1 MTTTPVSSSPTTS
14 APAPPRVYAEPHRWA
29 LRFWARA
36 FRRFGRWLFITRHVR
51 RFCRPLSLEGLEN
64 FERLNGRSAI
74 IVANHTSHFDTAI
87 ALYVLPGRVYNR
99 TAVVAAADRFY
110 TRRLKSA
117 WYSLRYNAFPI
128 TRGGGRAALSYSEW
142 LLQNGWSLLI
152 FPEGTRSK
160 TGDLLPFHPGPA
172 ILALG
177 QRVPVVPIYMEGASN
192 ILPPKT
198 RRSRPAAVK
207 VRIGEP
213 IEFADG
219 TTIPEANRRMEDAVR
234 ALSEKQPI
242 EPLVNTIEMALAQER
257 ETAGVR

>member
-1 MTTTPVSSSPTTS
+1 MTTAPVSSN
-14 APAPPRVYAEPHRWA
+14 APQAPPHVYAEPHRWA
-29 LRFWARA
+29 LRLWARA
-36 FRRFGRWLFITRHVR
+36 FRRAGRWLFITRHVK
-51 RFCRPLSLEGLEN
+51 RFCRPLSLEGVEN
-64 FERLNGRSAI
+64 FERLRGRPALI
-74 IVANHTSHFDTAI
+74 IANHTSHFDTAI
-87 ALYVLPGRVYNR
+87 ALGVLPGRVYGR

-128 TRGGGRAALSYSEW
+128 TRGGGRAALAYSER

-177 QRVPVVPIYMEGASN
+177 QRVPVLPIYMEGASN

-198 RRSRPAAVK
+198 KRSRSAAVK

-219 TTIPEANRRMEDAVR
+219 VTIPEANRQMEDAVR
-234 ALSEKQPI
+234 ALSGRARVQP
-242 EPLVNTIEMALAQER
+242 VATTIEMALAQDR
-257 ETAGVR
+257 EPAGVR

>member
-1 MTTTPVSSSPTTS
+1 MTTAPVSSNRTQ
-14 APAPPRVYAEPHRWA
+14 APPRVYADPHRWA

-36 FRRFGRWLFITRHVR
+36 FRRFGRWLFITRHVK

-64 FERLNGRSAI
+64 FERLHDRPALI
-74 IVANHTSHFDTAI
+74 IANHTSHFDTAI
-87 ALYVLPGRVYNR
+87 ALGVLPGRIYNR

-110 TRRLKSA
+110 TQRLKSA

-177 QRVPVVPIYMEGASN
+177 QRVPVLPIYMEGASN
-192 ILPPKT
+192 ILPPKN
-198 RRSRPAAVK
+198 RQSRAAAVK
-207 VRIGEP
+207 VRIGRP
-213 IEFADG
+213 IDFADG
-219 TTIPEANRRMEDAVR
+219 TTIPEATRQMEDAVR
-234 ALSEKQPI
+234 ALAGKALPV
-242 EPLVNTIEMALAQER
+242 PPFTTIELALAQDR
-257 ETAGVR
+257 EPAGVR

>member
-1 MTTTPVSSSPTTS
+1 MTTAPVSNSHNQTS
-14 APAPPRVYAEPHRWA
+14 ARVYAEPHRWA
-29 LRFWARA
+29 LRAPARA
-36 FRRFGRWLFITRHVR
+36 FRRLGRWVFLTRHVR
-51 RFCRPLSLEGLEN
+51 RFCRPLTIEGLEN
-64 FERLNGRSAI
+64 FERLRTPALI
-74 IVANHTSHFDTAI
+74 IANHTSHFDTAI
-87 ALYVLPGRVYNR
+87 ALGILPGRLYSR

-110 TRRLKSA
+110 TQRLKAA

-128 TRGGGRAALSYSEW
+128 TRGGGRTALAYSEW

-177 QRVPVVPIYMEGASN
+177 QRVPILPIYIEGASN

-198 RRSRPAAVK
+198 RRSRPSAVK

-213 IEFADG
+213 LDFAPG
-219 TTIPEANRRMEDAVR
+219 TNIIDATRQMEEAVR
-234 ALSEKQPI
+234 ALASKPRPQP
-242 EPLVNTIEMALAQER
+242 LAANTIEMALAQEPESVGSAHR
-257 ETAGVR
+257 

>member
-1 MTTTPVSSSPTTS
+1 MTTAPVSSPASAS
-14 APAPPRVYAEPHRWA
+14 APARVYKEPHRWA

-36 FRRFGRWLFITRHVR
+36 FRRAGRWVFITRHVR

-64 FERLNGRSAI
+64 FELLGGRPALI
-74 IVANHTSHFDTAI
+74 IANHTSHFDTAI
-87 ALYVLPGRVYNR
+87 ALGVLPGRLYNR

-110 TRRLKSA
+110 TQRLKSA

-128 TRGGGRAALSYSEW
+128 TRGGGKSALAYSEW

-172 ILALG
+172 ILALT
-177 QRVPVVPIYMEGASN
+177 QNVPVLPMYLDGASN

-198 RRSRPAAVK
+198 QRSRPAAVK

-213 IEFADG
+213 IEFPAG
-219 TTIPEANRRMEDAVR
+219 TSIPDATRMMEDAVR
-234 ALSEKQPI
+234 GLSGRPRPQP
-242 EPLVNTIEMALAQER
+242 LANTVEMALAQER
-257 ETAGVR
+257 EPIGVR

>member
-1 MTTTPVSSSPTTS
+1 MTTAPVSSNPTQV
-14 APAPPRVYAEPHRWA
+14 PPRVYAEPHRWA
-29 LRFWARA
+29 LRPWARA
-36 FRRFGRWLFITRHVR
+36 FRRFGRWLFITRHVK
-51 RFCRPLSLEGLEN
+51 RFCRPFSLEGLEN
-64 FERLNGRSAI
+64 FERLQGRPALI
-74 IVANHTSHFDTAI
+74 IANHTSHFDTAI
-87 ALYVLPGRVYNR
+87 ALGVLPGRMYNR

-110 TRRLKSA
+110 TQRLKSA

-177 QRVPVVPIYMEGASN
+177 QHVPVLPIYMEGASN

-198 RRSRPAAVK
+198 KRSHPAAVK

-213 IEFADG
+213 IAFAEG
-219 TTIPEANRRMEDAVR
+219 TTIPEANRQMEDAVR
-234 ALSEKQPI
+234 ALAGKPHPQ
-242 EPLVNTIEMALAQER
+242 PLVATIELALAQDR
-257 ETAGVR
+257 EPAGVR

>member
-1 MTTTPVSSSPTTS
+1 MTTAPVSSPTQV
-14 APAPPRVYAEPHRWA
+14 PARVYAEPHRWA
-29 LRFWARA
+29 LSLWARA
-36 FRRFGRWLFITRHVR
+36 FRRFGRWLFVTRHVR
-51 RFCRPLSLEGLEN
+51 RFCRPLSVEGIEN
-64 FERLNGRSAI
+64 FERLRGRSAI

-87 ALYVLPGRVYNR
+87 ALGVLPGRLYGR

-110 TRRLKSA
+110 TQRLKAA

-128 TRGGGRAALSYSEW
+128 TRGGGRAALAYSEW
-142 LLQNGWSLLI
+142 LLQHGWSLLI

-177 QRVPVVPIYMEGASN
+177 QRLPVLPIYMEGASN

-213 IEFADG
+213 FEFPPGA
-219 TTIPEANRRMEDAVR
+219 TIPEATRQMEDAVR
-234 ALSEKQPI
+234 ALSGKPPF
-242 EPLVNTIEMALAQER
+242 EPLGNTIEMALAQER
-257 ETAGVR
+257 EPAAALKR

>member
-1 MTTTPVSSSPTTS
+1 MTTAPVSSNPTQV
-14 APAPPRVYAEPHRWA
+14 PPRVYAEPHRWA
-29 LRFWARA
+29 LRPWARA
-36 FRRFGRWLFITRHVR
+36 FRRFGRWLFITRHVK
-51 RFCRPLSLEGLEN
+51 RFCRPFSLEGLEN
-64 FERLNGRSAI
+64 FERLQGRPALI
-74 IVANHTSHFDTAI
+74 IANHTSHFDTAI
-87 ALYVLPGRVYNR
+87 ALDVLPGRIYNR

-110 TRRLKSA
+110 TQRLKSA

-177 QRVPVVPIYMEGASN
+177 QHVPVLPIYMEGASN

-198 RRSRPAAVK
+198 KRSHPAAVK

-213 IEFADG
+213 IAFAEG
-219 TTIPEANRRMEDAVR
+219 TTIPEANRQMEDAVR
-234 ALSEKQPI
+234 ALAGKPHPQ
-242 EPLVNTIEMALAQER
+242 PLVATIELALAQDR
-257 ETAGVR
+257 EPAGVR

>member
-1 MTTTPVSSSPTTS
+1 M
-14 APAPPRVYAEPHRWA
+14 
-29 LRFWARA
+29 
-36 FRRFGRWLFITRHVR
+36 
-51 RFCRPLSLEGLEN
+51 
-64 FERLNGRSAI
+64 
-74 IVANHTSHFDTAI
+74 
-87 ALYVLPGRVYNR
+87 
-99 TAVVAAADRFY
+99 VAAADRFY

-128 TRGGGRAALSYSEW
+128 SRGGGRAALAYSEW

-160 TGDLLPFHPGPA
+160 TGELLPFHPGPA

-177 QRVPVVPIYMEGASN
+177 QRVPVLPIYMEGASN

-198 RRSRPAAVK
+198 KRSRPAAVK

-219 TTIPEANRRMEDAVR
+219 TTIPDANRQMEDAVR
-234 ALSEKQPI
+234 ALSGRPRPQ
-242 EPLVNTIEMALAQER
+242 PLVTTIELALAQDR
-257 ETAGVR
+257 EPAGVR

>member
-1 MTTTPVSSSPTTS
+1 MTTAPTTKTTEV
-14 APAPPRVYAEPHRWA
+14 PPRVYAEPHRWA
-29 LRFWARA
+29 LRFWSRA
-36 FRRFGRWLFITRHVR
+36 FRRFGRWLFITRHVK

-64 FERLNGRSAI
+64 FERLEGRSAI
-74 IVANHTSHFDTAI
+74 IIANHTSHFDTAI
-87 ALYVLPGRVYNR
+87 ALGVLPDRVYSR

-110 TRRLKSA
+110 TQRLKSA

-142 LLQNGWSLLI
+142 LLENGWSLLI

-177 QRVPVVPIYMEGASN
+177 QRVPVLPIYMEGASN

-198 RRSRPAAVK
+198 RHSRPAAVK

-219 TTIPEANRRMEDAVR
+219 TSIPDANRQMENAVR
-234 ALSEKQPI
+234 ALSGKRSI
-242 EPLVNTIEMALAQER
+242 EPLVNTIEMALAEDRER
-257 ETAGVR
+257 AGVR

>member
-1 MTTTPVSSSPTTS
+1 MTTAPVSSPTH
-14 APAPPRVYAEPHRWA
+14 APPRVYAEPHRWA
-29 LRFWARA
+29 LKLWARA
-36 FRRFGRWLFITRHVR
+36 FRRLGRWMFITRHVK
-51 RFCRPLSLEGLEN
+51 RFCRPLALEGVEN
-64 FERLNGRSAI
+64 FERLQGRSAI
-74 IVANHTSHFDTAI
+74 IIANHTSHFDTAI
-87 ALYVLPGRVYNR
+87 ALGVLPGRVYGR

-128 TRGGGRAALSYSEW
+128 TRGGGRAALAYSEW
-142 LLQNGWSLLI
+142 LLQNDWSLLI

-160 TGDLLPFHPGPA
+160 TGELLPFHPGPA

-177 QRVPVVPIYMEGASN
+177 QRVPVLPIYMEGASN

-198 RRSRPAAVK
+198 KHSRPAAVK

-219 TTIPEANRRMEDAVR
+219 TTIPEANRQMEDAVR
-234 ALSEKQPI
+234 ALSGSARQQPI
-242 EPLVNTIEMALAQER
+242 VTTIELALAQDR
-257 ETAGVR
+257 EPVGVR

>member
-1 MTTTPVSSSPTTS
+1 MTTAPSTKTTQV
-14 APAPPRVYAEPHRWA
+14 PPRVYAEPHRWA

-36 FRRFGRWLFITRHVR
+36 FRRFGRWLFITRHVK
-51 RFCRPLSLEGLEN
+51 RFCRPLSLEGVEN
-64 FERLNGRSAI
+64 FERLPGRSAI
-74 IVANHTSHFDTAI
+74 IIANHTSHFDTAI
-87 ALYVLPGRVYNR
+87 ALGVLPGPVYNR

-110 TRRLKSA
+110 TQRLKSA

-142 LLQNGWSLLI
+142 LLENGWSLLI

-177 QRVPVVPIYMEGASN
+177 QRVPVLPIYMEGASN

-198 RRSRPAAVK
+198 RHSRPAAVK

-219 TTIPEANRRMEDAVR
+219 TSIPDANRQMENAVR
-234 ALSEKQPI
+234 ALSGKRSI
-242 EPLVNTIEMALAQER
+242 EPLVNTIEMALAEDRER
-257 ETAGVR
+257 AGVH